1 VTNEV
6 KKNGRFFK
14 NVRAELKKV
23 SWPTRSELKDYT
35 IVVLTVCFITTVGIY
50 LFDTI
55 FRGVLRLFI

>member
-35 IVVLTVCFITTVGIY
+35 IVGIY